1 MDLVLGNI
9 ANTIAST
16 VEISACR
23 SFKRGPSLYNLE
35 LTGMVVDSAGVSAQL
50 EHTDKRMP
58 LLLT

>member
-58 LLLT
+58 LLPA